1 MSLTEYFEK
10 VTGMGVLATSDAEG
24 NVDVAL
30 YARPYIIDEQTIA
43 FSMLERRSF
52 NNIQSNPKAAYIF
65 VERGEGYKGTRLYLT
80 KAGEETDAERI
91 SEIKKQHKN
100 RYSAESEGK
109 HLVYFKITETRPL
122 VGGQ

>member
-1 MSLTEYFEK
+1 MSLSEYFEK
-10 VTGMGVLATSDAEG
+10 TAGLGILATSNAEG

-52 NNIQSNPKAAYIF
+52 DNIQSNPKAAYMF
-65 VERGEGYKGTRLYLT
+65 VGQGEEYEGIRLYLVKT
-80 KAGEETDAERI
+80 GEETDAERI
-91 SEIKKQHKN
+91 SKIKEQHKN
-100 RYSAESEGK
+100 RYSTESAGK